1 MWRLEVN
8 WRNYLNQI
16 FKNKKNDEKKKKKI
30 KKGGLNSLSNFI
42 DENTKLIIIDPVLES
57 KKDGKVE
64 IFGQKFQD
72 FNYNLENVKY
82 TVVILGLDLKMLLD
96 GLHILVFLK
105 KIN

>member
-1 MWRLEVN
+1 MM
-8 WRNYLNQI
+8 
-16 FKNKKNDEKKKKKI
+16 KKKKKI

-96 GLHILVFLK
+96 GLYILVFFK